1 MLLYT
6 RTISQFQVI
15 LTKTTNASSTLLPH
29 QINFAIYTFGFL
41 GGGRGG
47 GESQINSFSL
57 FNCAAAKLRFSCVNP
72 DKKTLKLVIKV
83 NRVERFSTVELFL
96 MF

>member
-1 MLLYT
+1 MLLYK

-15 LTKTTNASSTLLPH
+15 LTKPTNAGSTLLPH
-29 QINFAIYTFGFL
+29 QINFAIYTFGFW
-41 GGGRGG
+41 GGRGG

-57 FNCAAAKLRFSCVNP
+57 FNCAAAKLRFSCVYP